1 MEGKYGCTKS
11 QSSTYLKS
19 IVNEASEVPCC
30 PVAAPA
36 TAIVLTTDVT
46 ASVSSTTR
54 RFQSMAATAAQREAM
69 TASIST
75 KMTIIAIIAAV
86 TRVNAYTL
94 G

>member
-11 QSSTYLKS
+11 QPSTYLKNV
-19 IVNEASEVPCC
+19 VNEASEVLSC
-30 PVAAPA
+30 PAAAPA
-36 TAIVLTTDVT
+36 TAIVSTTAAT

-54 RFQSMAATAAQREAM
+54 RFQSMSVAAAQREAM
-69 TASIST
+69 TASISA

-86 TRVNAYTL
+86 TRMNAYTL